1 MASERKQDEASRL
14 ALEYSSFYGGKIEII
29 PKVPIRSLADFSI
42 WYTPGVAAV
51 SKRIEGD
58 HDLAF
63 EYTNKWNSLA
73 ILTDGTRVLGLG
85 DVGPEAS
92 LPVMEGKALIYK
104 YLGGVDAFPLPV
116 RASSEEEFIRIAE
129 ALEPSF
135 GGINLEDI
143 SSPKCF
149 EILERLRGEM
159 KIPVW
164 HDDQQGTAGIILAAL
179 YNSLELTQRDL
190 RESKIVFCGA
200 GAANTASCRL
210 LIEAG
215 ALPENMIVV
224 DSKGVLH
231 SERDD
236 MDRLLLRNRWKYEMA
251 LKTNPGKVKG
261 GLRDALKRADVLIA
275 ASTPGPG
282 VIRKEDI
289 RTMARKPIVFLL
301 ANPTPE
307 MWPREAKE
315 AGAAVVATGRSDFPN
330 QVNNSIFFPGVFRG
344 VLDVRARTISDS
356 MAISA
361 ARELA
366 RFAKEKGLS
375 ETNVVPTM
383 LDSEVF
389 PRVAA
394 AIGMS
399 AQREGLAGKRVSRG
413 ELIHRARTIIDRSK
427 ETVRA
432 MIAHGIIPSPPP
444 AR

>member
-1 MASERKQDEASRL
+1 MKSERKEDATSKL
-14 ALEYSSFYGGKIEII
+14 ALEYSSFYGGKIGIV
-29 PKVPIRSLADFSI
+29 PKVPIRSLADFGI

-51 SKRIEGD
+51 SKRIQRD

-85 DVGPEAS
+85 DIGPEAS

-104 YLGGVDAFPLPV
+104 YLGGVDAFPIPV
-116 RASSEEEFIRIAE
+116 RASSEEDFIKIAQ
-129 ALEPSF
+129 AIEPCF

-179 YNSLELTQRDL
+179 YNALELTRRNL
-190 RESKIVFCGA
+190 RESRIVFCGA

-215 ALPENMIVV
+215 AVPENITMV

-231 SERDD
+231 SERED
-236 MDRLLLRNRWKYEMA
+236 MDRLLLRNRWKYDLA

-261 GLRDALKRADVLIA
+261 GLRDALKGVDVLIA

-282 VIRKEDI
+282 VIGKEDVLA
-289 RTMARKPIVFLL
+289 MAKKPIVFLL

-307 MWPREAKE
+307 MWPHDAKE

-356 MAISA
+356 MAIA
-361 ARELA
+361 AAKELA
-366 RFAKEKGLS
+366 RFAKEKGLG

-399 AQREGLAGKRVSRG
+399 AQKEGLAGKSLGRQ
-413 ELIHRARTIIDRSK
+413 ELVHRARMIIDRSK

>member
-1 MASERKQDEASRL
+1 MASRGKQDMTSKL
-14 ALEYSSFYGGKIEII
+14 ALEYSSFYAGKIGTI

-51 SKRIEGD
+51 SKKIQGD

-85 DVGPEAS
+85 DVGPEAA

-116 RASSEEEFIRIAE
+116 RASSEEEFIRLAE

-149 EILERLRGEM
+149 EILERLRSEM

-179 YNSLELTQRDL
+179 YNSLELTQREL
-190 RESKIVFCGA
+190 RESKVVFCGA

-215 ALPENMIVV
+215 ALPENIIIV
-224 DSKGVLH
+224 DSEGVLH
-231 SERDD
+231 SERHDL
-236 MDRLLLRNRWKYEMA
+236 DRLLLRNKWKYDLA

-261 GLRDALKRADVLIA
+261 RLRDALKGADVLIA

-282 VIRKEDI
+282 VVKKEDI
-289 RTMARKPIVFLL
+289 RAMAKKPVVFLL
-301 ANPTPE
+301 ANPVPE
-307 MWPREAKE
+307 MWPGDAKE

-344 VLDVRARTISDS
+344 VFDVRARTISDS
-356 MAISA
+356 MAIAA

-366 RFAKEKGLS
+366 SFAKEKGLS
-375 ETNVVPTM
+375 EANIVPTM

-389 PRVAA
+389 PRVAG

-399 AQREGLAGKRVSRG
+399 AQSEGLAGKSVSRS

-427 ETVRA
+427 ETVRE
-432 MIAHGIIPSPPP
+432 MVSLGIIPPPP

>member
-1 MASERKQDEASRL
+1 MTSEGRQDEASKL
-14 ALEYSSFYGGKIEII
+14 ALEYSSFYAGKIGTI

-51 SKRIEGD
+51 SKKIQGD

-85 DVGPEAS
+85 DIGPEAS

-104 YLGGVDAFPLPV
+104 YLGGVDAFPIPV

-129 ALEPSF
+129 AIEPSF

-149 EILERLRGEM
+149 EILERLRSEM

-179 YNSLELTQRDL
+179 YNSLELTRRDL
-190 RESKIVFCGA
+190 RQSKIVFCGA

-215 ALPENMIVV
+215 ALPENIILV

-231 SERDD
+231 SERHD
-236 MDRLLLRNRWKYEMA
+236 MDRLLLRNRWKYE
-251 LKTNPGKVKG
+251 LGLRTNAGKVKG
-261 GLRDALKRADVLIA
+261 GLGDALKGADVLIA

-282 VIRKEDI
+282 VVKKDDI
-289 RTMARKPIVFLL
+289 RAMAKKPIVFLL

-307 MWPREAKE
+307 MWPHDARE

-361 ARELA
+361 SRELA

-375 ETNVVPTM
+375 EVNIVPTM

-399 AQREGLAGKRVSRG
+399 AQREGVAGKSVSRS

-427 ETVRA
+427 ETVRE
-432 MIAHGIIPSPPP
+432 MIAQGIIPPPP
-444 AR
+444 QAR

>member
-1 MASERKQDEASRL
+1 MASERKEDKASRL
-14 ALEYSSFYGGKIEII
+14 ALEYSSFYGGKIGTI

-51 SKRIEGD
+51 SRRIQGD

-85 DVGPEAS
+85 DVGPEAA

-116 RASSEEEFIRIAE
+116 RASSEEEFIKIAQ
-129 ALEPSF
+129 AMEPSF

-179 YNSLELTQRDL
+179 YNSLELTRRDL

-215 ALPENMIVV
+215 ALPENIIIV

-231 SERDD
+231 SERED
-236 MDRLLLRNRWKYEMA
+236 MDKLLLRNRWKYELA

-261 GLRDALKRADVLIA
+261 GLRDALKGADVLIA

-282 VIRKEDI
+282 TIKKEDI
-289 RTMARKPIVFLL
+289 RAMARKPIVFLL

-307 MWPREAKE
+307 MWPRDAKE

-356 MAISA
+356 MAIAA

-366 RFAKEKGLS
+366 RFAKEKRLS
-375 ETNVVPTM
+375 ETNIVPTM

-394 AIGMS
+394 AIGLS
-399 AQREGLAGKRVSRG
+399 AQKEGLAGKSMSRG

-432 MIAHGIIPSPPP
+432 MIAQGIIPSPPS

>member
-1 MASERKQDEASRL
+1 MAPGRKQDRASRL
-14 ALEYSSFYGGKIEII
+14 ALEYSSFYAGKIGTI

-51 SKRIEGD
+51 SKKIQGD
-58 HDLAF
+58 HGLAF
-63 EYTNKWNSLA
+63 DYTNRWNSLA

-85 DVGPEAS
+85 DVGPEAA

-116 RASSEEEFIRIAE
+116 RASSEEEFIDVAE
-129 ALEPSF
+129 AMEPSF

-143 SSPKCF
+143 SSPRCF
-149 EILERLRGEM
+149 EILERLRREM

-179 YNSLELTQRDL
+179 YNSLELTRRDL

-215 ALPENMIVV
+215 ALPENIIMV
-224 DSKGVLH
+224 DSMGALH
-231 SERDD
+231 SERHDID
-236 MDRLLLRNRWKYEMA
+236 KLLLRNRWKYDLA

-261 GLRDALKRADVLIA
+261 GLRDALKGADVLIA
-275 ASTPGPG
+275 ASAPGPG
-282 VIRKEDI
+282 VVRKDDI
-289 RTMARKPIVFLL
+289 RAMARKPVVFLL

-307 MWPREAKE
+307 MWPHDAKE
-315 AGAAVVATGRSDFPN
+315 AGAVVVATGRSDFPN

-356 MAISA
+356 MAIA
-361 ARELA
+361 AAGELA

-375 ETNVVPTM
+375 ETSIVPTM

-394 AIGMS
+394 AIGLS
-399 AQREGLAGKRVSRG
+399 AQKEGLAGKSMNRG
-413 ELIHRARTIIDRSK
+413 ELLHRARTMIDRSK
-427 ETVRA
+427 KTVRA
-432 MIAHGIIPSPPP
+432 MISQGIIPRPP
-444 AR
+444 RTR

>member
-1 MASERKQDEASRL
+1 MATGGEEDRASKL
-14 ALEYSSFYGGKIEII
+14 ALEYSSFYGGKIGTI

-51 SKRIEGD
+51 SKTIQGD

-85 DVGPEAS
+85 DVGPEAA

-116 RASSEEEFIRIAE
+116 RASSEEDFIRIAQ
-129 ALEPSF
+129 AVEPSF

-179 YNSLELTQRDL
+179 YNSLELTGRDL

-215 ALPENMIVV
+215 ALPENIIMV
-224 DSKGVLH
+224 DSKGVLQ
-231 SERDD
+231 SERED
-236 MDRLLLRNRWKYEMA
+236 MDKLLLRNRWKYELA
-251 LKTNPGKVKG
+251 LKTNPAKVKG
-261 GLRDALKRADVLIA
+261 GIKDALKGADVLIA
-275 ASTPGPG
+275 ASKPGPDTIKKG
-282 VIRKEDI
+282 DI
-289 RTMARKPIVFLL
+289 RAMARKSIVFLL

-307 MWPREAKE
+307 MWPRDARD
-315 AGAAVVATGRSDFPN
+315 AGAEVVATGRSDFPN

-344 VLDVRARTISDS
+344 VLDVRARSISDT
-356 MAISA
+356 MAIA
-361 ARELA
+361 AAKELA
-366 RFAKEKGLS
+366 RFARAKGLS
-375 ETNVVPTM
+375 ETNIVPTM
-383 LDSEVF
+383 MDYEVF

-394 AIGMS
+394 AIGLS
-399 AQREGLAGKRVSRG
+399 AQEEGLARKRMSRS
-413 ELIHRARTIIDRSK
+413 ELMRRAKTIIDRSK

-432 MIAHGIIPSPPP
+432 MISQGIIPSPPS